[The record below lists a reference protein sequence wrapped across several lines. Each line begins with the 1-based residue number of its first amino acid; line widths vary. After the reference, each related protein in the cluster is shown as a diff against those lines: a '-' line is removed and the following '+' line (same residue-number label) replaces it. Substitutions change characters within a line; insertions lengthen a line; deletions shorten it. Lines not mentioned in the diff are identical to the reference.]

1 LIAVLAYN
9 LFTLPSGEYTK
20 SGENLAVLAQC
31 LRVTNRQ
38 NYTHLWLYV
47 LLLHLIINIFHH

>member
-20 SGENLAVLAQC
+20 SGENLAVLA
-31 LRVTNRQ
+31 
-38 NYTHLWLYV
+38 
-47 LLLHLIINIFHH
+47 